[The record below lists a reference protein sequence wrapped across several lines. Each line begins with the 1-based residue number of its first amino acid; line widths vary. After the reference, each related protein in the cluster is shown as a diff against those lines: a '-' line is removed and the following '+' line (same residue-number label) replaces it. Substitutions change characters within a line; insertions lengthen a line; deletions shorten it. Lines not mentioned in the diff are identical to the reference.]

1 MMTTP
6 LQTIGANTTEE
17 YRFQDPDWLRWWL
30 DSLFMLHP
38 SDQLLIAS
46 RLTKVIYAIESRD
59 VLQEFIV
66 LTSAILVHMGGDEA
80 SEVEVSVPSVDPVEI
95 EASDEYADMP
105 LWERTMRSAWINYP
119 KPIIGAALV
128 ILTYGGI
135 GVYSLY
141 RFIAIQIG

>member
-1 MMTTP
+1 MNTP
-6 LQTIGANTTEE
+6 LQPIAGNTTEE

-66 LTSAILVHMGGDEA
+66 LTSAVLVHLGGGEG
-80 SEVEVSVPSVDPVEI
+80 SEVEIPVPSVDPVEV
-95 EASDEYADMP
+95 EPSDEYADMP

-141 RFIAIQIG
+141 RFAANQFG